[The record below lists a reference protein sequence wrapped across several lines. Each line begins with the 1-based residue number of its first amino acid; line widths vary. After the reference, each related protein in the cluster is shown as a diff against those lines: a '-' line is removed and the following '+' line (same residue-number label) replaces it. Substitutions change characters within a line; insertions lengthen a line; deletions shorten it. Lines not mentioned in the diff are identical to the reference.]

1 MLKFA
6 KTFQTS
12 STTKVQTKMRRKK
25 MTKRKKKTWMK
36 KKNKLAKERLPK
48 RKRRARRKRRTRKR
62 VKMPPRNLVKKN
74 TVERIEFDQVL
85 LSIFNLYPY
94 TLQAHRVIV
103 MIVLARNWI
112 RRSQVLKSNRM
123 YLFINYLI
131 TIFNQY

>member
-12 STTKVQTKMRRKK
+12 STTKVQTKTRRKK

-36 KKNKLAKERLPK
+36 KKNKLAKERLSK
-48 RKRRARRKRRTRKR
+48 RKKRARRKR

-123 YLFINYLI
+123 YLFINNLI
-131 TIFNQY
+131 TIFNQH